1 MDHDRRTFLKT
12 TGLAGAAAVAGTATL
27 PVATPSLAQNAAGA
41 SEPKELRITVP
52 TQIKE
57 IRVPFEFT
65 DLPLPH

>member
-1 MDHDRRTFLKT
+1 M
-12 TGLAGAAAVAGTATL
+12 
-27 PVATPSLAQNAAGA
+27 

-57 IRVPFEFT
+57 IRVPFEFS